1 MFNNDNNE
9 NNDFNSNIPN
19 APLFSNEFNNT
30 QASDDYPSYQT
41 QDGLINNTYS
51 KTIQNSNNQNALF
64 SNEFKSTPNEYNNLY
79 QNIPFQNNNVNPYN
93 PQTPLFS
100 GNTGNYNTL
109 NQSTNSYQNNES
121 MDVPPQLSEI
131 KNLSEAT
138 ISYAPTMD
146 VLDPMNIMPE
156 EKQTKDP
163 LEAYDN
169 GYLNSDTNINQN
181 VNSNINPNI
190 NPTDNYAI
198 NNNIFNM
205 QMNPTLDKNQVLSNI
220 NSNNTFYNTNNPVNL
235 NSLTSNPVQ
244 NEQNSMPINEFLSS
258 NMNFN
263 NSNIDTHE
271 NLSNIS
277 DNTLINNDFSLK
289 SNEELNQN
297 TNVDKNIN
305 GNIENTSLPYEIIQ
319 NEKLSD
325 DNQNET
331 PFLGLD
337 DEYNNDALDI
347 MDLNDDIKEDEPQA
361 NDGALENDNNSNDSL
376 DRIKNLIDELNKEG
390 KKVDIQEF
398 NFDNLV
404 QLIIKIY
411 N

>member
-41 QDGLINNTYS
+41 QDGLMNNTYS

-109 NQSTNSYQNNES
+109 NRSTNSYQNNES

-181 VNSNINPNI
+181 INSNINPNI

-220 NSNNTFYNTNNPVNL
+220 NSNNTFYNTNNLVNL

-244 NEQNSMPINEFLSS
+244 NEQNSMQINEFLSS

-271 NLSNIS
+271 NLSNIP

-289 SNEELNQN
+289 TNEELNQN

-376 DRIKNLIDELNKEG
+376 DRIKNLIDALNKEG

>member
-271 NLSNIS
+271 NLSNIP

-289 SNEELNQN
+289 TNEELNQN